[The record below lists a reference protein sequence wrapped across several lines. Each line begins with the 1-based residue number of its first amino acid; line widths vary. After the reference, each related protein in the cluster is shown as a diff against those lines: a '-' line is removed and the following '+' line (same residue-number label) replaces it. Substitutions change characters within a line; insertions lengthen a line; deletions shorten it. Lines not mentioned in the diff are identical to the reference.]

1 MDPWSLLVWTA
12 LNDSKVIKY
21 INYYSDLLGCCWQ
34 SWYIFS
40 PLLSWFCGEGR
51 TSGSALATCS
61 SFFWSGSDWSY
72 QHHWDAGSGSQ
83 FKAGSQCRSCATW
96 DLAADAS
103 ISTSWLD
110 HGEMAFGALLE
121 QEVEVLRRRL
131 GWSCSSEPW
140 IWHMMSEE
148 GSHVWS
154 LRRPGCC
161 FQALNW
167 RSQEGSTLLPR
178 CPCKMRPCLK
188 STKLQEYDAFSH
200 ESIEFKIDWLIGG
213 FKWLP
218 VANTH
223 SQTDTHIYIYVYN
236 IFPLYDNPVT
246 FMLLGCLN
254 HLLRYTPHFHQQTC
268 SWLTFRVSIAYGG
281 HPSNWVWAK
290 SWGSVGNHSKSLIG
304 GNGELRDGCVHKQE
318 RDPVGAT
325 IKFSQPQAS
334 VWNHPVSGYNFDP
347 CTVDWCSRLA

>member
-1 MDPWSLLVWTA
+1 MGDACDYCHYEHPRYVTPDKCQRFLLNLMCPWSLLACTA
-12 LNDSKVIKY
+12 LNESKVIKY

-61 SFFWSGSDWSY
+61 SFYWSGSDWSY

-83 FKAGSQCRSCATW
+83 FKAGSQCRSCATS

-131 GWSCSSEPW
+131 GWTCSSEPW

-161 FQALNW
+161 FQALKV
-167 RSQEGSTLLPR
+167 P
-178 CPCKMRPCLK
+178 
-188 STKLQEYDAFSH
+188 
-200 ESIEFKIDWLIGG
+200 GG
-213 FKWLP
+213 F
-218 VANTH
+218 
-223 SQTDTHIYIYVYN
+223 HIASKMSLQN
-236 IFPLYDNPVT
+236 ASLFEKHKVT
-246 FMLLGCLN
+246 RIRCL
-254 HLLRYTPHFHQQTC
+254 
-268 SWLTFRVSIAYGG
+268 
-281 HPSNWVWAK
+281 
-290 SWGSVGNHSKSLIG
+290 
-304 GNGELRDGCVHKQE
+304 
-318 RDPVGAT
+318 
-325 IKFSQPQAS
+325 
-334 VWNHPVSGYNFDP
+334 
-347 CTVDWCSRLA
+347 